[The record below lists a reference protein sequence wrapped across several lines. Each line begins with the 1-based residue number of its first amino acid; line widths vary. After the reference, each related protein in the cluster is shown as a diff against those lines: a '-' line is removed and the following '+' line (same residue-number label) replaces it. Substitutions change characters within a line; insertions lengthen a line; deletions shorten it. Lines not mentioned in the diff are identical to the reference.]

1 MRHGN
6 DSEVMSMHAEMKKT
20 IDEKIE
26 EHSKP
31 GRSLEP
37 VEEAD
42 MGVEVRCAEALQQL
56 YQTQA
61 IMLNYLLTQPSAEST

>member
-1 MRHGN
+1 MRHCN

-31 GRSLEP
+31 GDAFRFKSFLRASKMSIDSM
-37 VEEAD
+37 V
-42 MGVEVRCAEALQQL
+42 Q
-56 YQTQA
+56 
-61 IMLNYLLTQPSAEST
+61 